1 MHNKRAL
8 PIVTRLSVL
17 LFPMLALIFL
27 ASTSIRGTAQEV
39 KVKKVPITQSDSAS
53 GKKMYIDY
61 CAPCHG
67 IAGKGDGP
75 AAPAFKMPP
84 ANLTLLAKNN
94 GGNYPAGYV
103 ANVLQFGTSI
113 RAHGSKDM
121 PIWGRL
127 FASLSASYGTARAES
142 ALRINRLSDYIE
154 TLQAK

>member
-1 MHNKRAL
+1 
-8 PIVTRLSVL
+8 
-17 LFPMLALIFL
+17 MLALIFL

-75 AAPAFKMPP
+75 AAPALKMPP
-84 ANLTLLAKNN
+84 ADLTLLTKNN

-103 ANVLQFGTSI
+103 ANVLQFGTST